1 MLQAPQGDDREA
13 GRLAA
18 AFMAAPHPLALIET
32 EAGRSSLRVCNTA
45 WERLTGYASADIAG
59 KDLRALG
66 LDLAWPHVGIAAADP
81 IHAPATLRLAD
92 DRILSCWITAAPLPQ
107 ETKDSYAVVAG
118 FTAAAAEREV
128 HIRAGGLAQSHLL
141 AMIGHDLRQPLQ
153 TIVAALQLLGSAPP
167 ARAQQLLGYANA
179 AATQL
184 DQDLAAVAFLSA
196 QQRGSALF
204 LEEIALQPLLDEV
217 MAAWIPQADLKSIK
231 LRTVSTEARVTSHP
245 QLLRSIVSNLV
256 ANAVKHTARGGV
268 LIGVRR
274 RGDDLAISVYDTGP
288 RSSGQPMQC
297 VAQRPL
303 SVEIVG
309 PGCGADQRGRCGAQ
323 RPGLGFKVGSHLVP
337 SKREANG
344 RERPRTRRKRRHRG
358 RRPIIAQIIKE
369 YASLALVKAG
379 AEHVGLRRVGGERL
393 AEPAGK
399 ALRHRPGGL
408 TLLVRQ
414 GRDHVQTL
422 AASGLAIRHK
432 AGAFQPVLHRQGRF
446 DDALEW
452 QAIARVK
459 VDHDAAGDLRLKWP
473 AVPGMELHRRQLR
486 RGRER
491 VEAVKLKTGGPASG
505 DGDPRYLRWGASTRM
520 ALKEPRRSEDAVR
533 RANKGARPA
542 LHVAQHPRSHGLQ
555 VAGEVQ
561 FRNWLSPAVVRPQR
575 PVRVGD
581 RHAEHLSLRSAPRRT
596 GPGRGARRP
605 LDLVGHALRVPARP
619 CDAVP
624 ARRRALTRRNFLHGA
639 PGGDRGGQGLEQ
651 SRALTRRRPGVAAL
665 DQQPI
670 APARSGT
677 PRHLHQRPPAFEPN
691 AVEGEPQLAVLQ
703 HDAGVALGPP
713 VAAIPYHH
721 GASAILSLRDFAF
734 KVAVV
739 EGMVLCPYGQPSLRG
754 IERGP
759 LCDGP
764 REKDAVELKPQIIV
778 QSPRRM
784 LLDDEPQPLCRSDGA
799 LASWF
804 RCPGKVSLGA
814 VTVESRLDHGLL
826 HLLGLF
832 GSPAFLSSGV
842 P

>member
-288 RSSGQPMQC
+288 GILPPMRARLFEAFARGDDAAAGGLGLGLWIVGELAGVLGCTIGVNTALGRGSCFSVRMSAHRPLAAALGSSG
-297 VAQRPL
+297 AQ
-303 SVEIVG
+303 
-309 PGCGADQRGRCGAQ
+309 
-323 RPGLGFKVGSHLVP
+323 
-337 SKREANG
+337 
-344 RERPRTRRKRRHRG
+344 
-358 RRPIIAQIIKE
+358 
-369 YASLALVKAG
+369 
-379 AEHVGLRRVGGERL
+379 AE
-393 AEPAGK
+393 
-399 ALRHRPGGL
+399 
-408 TLLVRQ
+408 
-414 GRDHVQTL
+414 
-422 AASGLAIRHK
+422 
-432 AGAFQPVLHRQGRF
+432 
-446 DDALEW
+446 
-452 QAIARVK
+452 
-459 VDHDAAGDLRLKWP
+459 
-473 AVPGMELHRRQLR
+473 
-486 RGRER
+486 
-491 VEAVKLKTGGPASG
+491 
-505 DGDPRYLRWGASTRM
+505 
-520 ALKEPRRSEDAVR
+520 SE
-533 RANKGARPA
+533 
-542 LHVAQHPRSHGLQ
+542 
-555 VAGEVQ
+555 
-561 FRNWLSPAVVRPQR
+561 
-575 PVRVGD
+575 
-581 RHAEHLSLRSAPRRT
+581 RRT
-596 GPGRGARRP
+596 
-605 LDLVGHALRVPARP
+605 
-619 CDAVP
+619 
-624 ARRRALTRRNFLHGA
+624 
-639 PGGDRGGQGLEQ
+639 
-651 SRALTRRRPGVAAL
+651 
-665 DQQPI
+665 
-670 APARSGT
+670 
-677 PRHLHQRPPAFEPN
+677 
-691 AVEGEPQLAVLQ
+691 
-703 HDAGVALGPP
+703 
-713 VAAIPYHH
+713 
-721 GASAILSLRDFAF
+721 
-734 KVAVV
+734 
-739 EGMVLCPYGQPSLRG
+739 
-754 IERGP
+754 
-759 LCDGP
+759 
-764 REKDAVELKPQIIV
+764 
-778 QSPRRM
+778 
-784 LLDDEPQPLCRSDGA
+784 
-799 LASWF
+799 
-804 RCPGKVSLGA
+804 
-814 VTVESRLDHGLL
+814 
-826 HLLGLF
+826 
-832 GSPAFLSSGV
+832 
-842 P
+842 